1 MTGSTGEP
9 TIGDMIVAHRPTP
22 EPEQERMSVEEI
34 TPVAQDYL
42 KVIWSATEWG
52 GPAIGTK
59 ELALRFST
67 TAANVSETVKRLAA
81 QQLVDHQPYKPV
93 VLTPR
98 GTELA
103 LAMVRRHRLV
113 ESFLVKTLGYD
124 WDEVHDEA
132 ERLEHAVSDAL
143 VERIDRLLG
152 RPVADPHGDPIPS
165 ADGTV
170 TRPAG
175 TLNLA
180 SAGVGAFTVVRIS
193 DADPAALARLLAHDI
208 VPGAAVMVAA
218 PDDSRPG
225 PRAQAPDGT
234 DLDPGDAT
242 AVWVCPAEFP

>member
-1 MTGSTGEP
+1 
-9 TIGDMIVAHRPTP
+9 MIVAHRPTF
-22 EPEQERMSVEEI
+22 EPKQERMSVEEI

-52 GPAIGTK
+52 SPAIGTK
-59 ELALRFST
+59 ELALRFHT

-81 QQLVDHQPYKPV
+81 QQLVEHQPYKPV

-103 LAMVRRHRLV
+103 LGMVRRHRLV

-152 RPVADPHGDPIPS
+152 HPVADPHGDPIPA
-165 ADGTV
+165 ADGTII
-170 TRPAG
+170 RPPG

-180 SAGVGAFTVVRIS
+180 EAREGRFTVVRIS
-193 DADPAALARLLAHDI
+193 DADPAALARLLAHDV
-208 VPGAAVMVAA
+208 VPGAAVVVMR
-218 PDDSRPG
+218 PDD
-225 PRAQAPDGT
+225 APPLLRVVSPDASEI
-234 DLDPGDAT
+234 DPGDAAT
-242 AVWVCPAEFP
+242 VWVCPAESP

>member
-1 MTGSTGEP
+1 
-9 TIGDMIVAHRPTP
+9 
-22 EPEQERMSVEEI
+22 MSVEEI

-59 ELALRFST
+59 ELALRFGT
-67 TAANVSETVKRLAA
+67 TAANVSETVKRLAT
-81 QQLVDHQPYKPV
+81 QQLVEHQPYKPV

-113 ESFLVKTLGYD
+113 ESFLVETLGYD

-132 ERLEHAVSDAL
+132 ERLEHAVSDTMID
-143 VERIDRLLG
+143 RIDRLLG
-152 RPVADPHGDPIPS
+152 HPAADPHGDPIPA

-175 TLNLA
+175 TVNLSEA
-180 SAGVGAFTVVRIS
+180 APGAFTVVRIS
-193 DADPAALARLLAHDI
+193 DADPACLGRLLA
-208 VPGAAVMVAA
+208 VEVLPGAEILVPHDASTKGQGALS
-218 PDDSRPG
+218 PLGTHLEHDDVSS
-225 PRAQAPDGT
+225 
-234 DLDPGDAT
+234 
-242 AVWVCPAEFP
+242 VWVSPRVEESAAT